1 MTGSMKKSVAP
12 IPQGYRTVNTYLTVP
27 GIARLVDFLKQAFG
41 ATQVGEIHHGP
52 DGRVMHA
59 EVQVGDTRVMMGEPM
74 DPYPARPCNLYLYV
88 PNVDE
93 VYQRA
98 MKAGGKS
105 LGEPKDQFYG
115 DRSGGVEDPSGN
127 TWWIA
132 THVEDVSVE
141 ELNRRMQAACGG
153 QH

>member
-1 MTGSMKKSVAP
+1 LHSLTTQLWFDGDCGEAVNFYKKAFDAE
-12 IPQGYRTVNTYLTVP
+12 IIGE
-27 GIARLVDFLKQAFG
+27 VDKM
-41 ATQVGEIHHGP
+41 P

-59 EVQVGDTRVMMGEPM
+59 EVQIGDTRVMMGEPM
-74 DPYPARPCNLYLYV
+74 DPYPARPCNLYMYV

-98 MKAGGKS
+98 VKAGGKS
-105 LGEPKDQFYG
+105 LSEPKDQFYG

-141 ELNRRMQAACGG
+141 EMQRRMQALCGG